1 MANGGDEEIKQ
12 GWLVAGEKVALG
24 AVNRSDKQVKAR
36 HRGWGDGR
44 GASDVDVWPSGRLE
58 VRRSE
63 GLEVERLAITQSQ
76 GLERKRKRKKNFKR
90 H

>member
-44 GASDVDVWPSGRLE
+44 GASDVDVWPSG
-58 VRRSE
+58 
-63 GLEVERLAITQSQ
+63 GLEV
-76 GLERKRKRKKNFKR
+76 
-90 H
+90 